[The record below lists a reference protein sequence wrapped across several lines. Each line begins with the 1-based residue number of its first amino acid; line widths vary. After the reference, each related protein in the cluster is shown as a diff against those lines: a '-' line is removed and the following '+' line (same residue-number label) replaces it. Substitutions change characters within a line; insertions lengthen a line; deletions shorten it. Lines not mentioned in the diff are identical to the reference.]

1 MREIIF
7 PELVIAL
14 LFFTLIIRPFSK
26 GLRPQAGLVWLP
38 PIGLALS
45 IALFPAYGFR
55 PECIPLLIFAVV
67 MNIHNRAAL
76 TLYISRSYHELF
88 PEQNIPALLVSTLSL
103 ACVTGIGL
111 WFSPAMDTAL
121 INNGIRNVRVQD
133 SERNTELFARV
144 YEHEERTQTYPI
156 ILVVPP
162 ELGSVRSVDR
172 LCAELRQAGFTVISY
187 SRPGFD
193 LPSLVDN
200 GKTRWPAVGDV
211 AALLQASIAGTS
223 FEGANKYGR
232 HLEEERQRDVEVLLA
247 ALDSRLM
254 PRVAGN
260 VPVVLA
266 GYNAGGSALVQLAS
280 SPAFINAYPQVKGV
294 IAVESRFWSVY
305 EAQPDEGQSRDN
317 IAENE
322 LELPEFIN
330 KLAGLLPKQML
341 PTGTL
346 PLPTLPTL
354 FLVSDQVTAQKQ
366 REGVYGPVLRAL
378 HSSNALLV
386 AVEGAG
392 LLDYTDY
399 IVKYPLY
406 SFFFSGRSPAVWRNE
421 EFLTGTASV
430 MANFAAQVLAEP
442 GTPHRKTALTN
453 TSYLATGGG
462 WNLSNPQYILFP

>member
-14 LFFTLIIRPFSK
+14 LFFIPIIRPFVK

-38 PIGLALS
+38 PIGLVLG

-67 MNIHNRAAL
+67 MNLRNWAAL
-76 TLYISRSYHELF
+76 KLYISRSYHELF
-88 PEQNIPALLVSTLSL
+88 PEQDVPVMLVSTLAL
-103 ACVTGIGL
+103 ACVMGIGF

-121 INNGIRNVRVQD
+121 ITSGIRSVRVQD
-133 SERNTELFARV
+133 NERNTELFARV
-144 YEHEERTQTYPI
+144 YEHDDYSQTRPI

-193 LPSLVDN
+193 VPALTGN
-200 GKTRWPAVGDV
+200 GKTRWPSAGDV
-211 AALLQASIAGTS
+211 AALFQAFVAGTG

-232 HLEEERQRDVEVLLA
+232 HLEVERQRDVEVLLA

-254 PRVAGN
+254 PDVSGN
-260 VPVVLA
+260 VPVMLA
-266 GYNAGGSALVQLAS
+266 GYSAGGSALVQLAAS
-280 SPAFINAYPQVKGV
+280 SAFISAYPRVKGV
-294 IAVESRFWSVY
+294 IAVESRLWSVY
-305 EAQPDEGQSRDN
+305 ETQPDEGRKRDSSD
-317 IAENE
+317 ENA
-322 LELPEFIN
+322 LELPEFID
-330 KLAGLLPKQML
+330 KLAALWPKQVL

-346 PLPTLPTL
+346 PHPALPTL

-366 REGVYGPVLRAL
+366 REGVYDPVVRAL
-378 HSSNALLV
+378 NSSNALLV

-392 LLDYTDY
+392 PLDYTDY
-399 IVKYPLY
+399 IAKYPLY
-406 SFFFSGRSPAVWRNE
+406 SFLFSGRSPAVWRDE
-421 EFLTGTASV
+421 EFITGTASV
-430 MANFAAQVLAEP
+430 MANFATQVFAEP
-442 GTPHRKTALTN
+442 GAPHRKTALTN
-453 TSYLATGGG
+453 TSYLATGGS
-462 WNLSNPQYILFP
+462 WNLSNPQ